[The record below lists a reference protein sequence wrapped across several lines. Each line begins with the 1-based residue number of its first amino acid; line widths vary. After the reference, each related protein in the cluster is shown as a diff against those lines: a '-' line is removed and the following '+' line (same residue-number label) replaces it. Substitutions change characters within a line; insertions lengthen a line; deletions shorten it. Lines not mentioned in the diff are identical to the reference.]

1 MGFMRMGKLH
11 MQKPILRGI
20 IFLSLVPTVLVAELE
35 PFRSHSAEINSA
47 LEKIE
52 QSCKRIPQL
61 EERIVE
67 QKSDLKDLASELKQ
81 LKIQRDRD
89 INDLKSGRYCSKCK
103 RTPSQI
109 LKDTKQT
116 FEEHLDDVSG
126 RSIPADPSRIL
137 AEERK
142 YEKAIASLQKK
153 YDQAID
159 KYSESRKNL
168 KRYEDQLEKAESE
181 FREQDAKEK
190 TEWATYQQE
199 SNKAIIAKESRL
211 TGIEQS
217 ISNLKEAKDKSEKQ
231 AKAAEND
238 TNSLNQI
245 RAEQRRTRGKL
256 YIEKSRKRIV
266 ESELEKARST
276 LANEVSQFKKRKESE
291 RRRYLA
297 ARGSSAASLAKV
309 AESPFQS
316 QQKQPSQVI
325 TTQMTARE
333 RRDLQRNLQDRKL
346 ERLNSNTGEIDYAKL
361 LNQSTKVAKAANTT
375 NFRSVRDPLPIKQ
388 DPKTK
393 SFMDSVSARLKRAG
407 ERASQLGSNLKEEY
421 EELKREETRLRRA
434 AQQREFEELTRDKMK
449 EGAASDKNS
458 ESYLEKYDKRLE
470 ELIKKAKE
478 KLEKKKSDLLKRKNI
493 KSEKKDTSRDSLKNS
508 FDNFLKEPE
517 ADSDTPAD
525 TPNDE

>member
-1 MGFMRMGKLH
+1 
-11 MQKPILRGI
+11 MQKPTLLGI
-20 IFLSLVPTVLVAELE
+20 IVLTLVPTVLVAELA
-35 PFRSHSAEINSA
+35 PFRSHRAEINSA

-52 QSCKRIPQL
+52 QSSRRIPQL
-61 EERIVE
+61 EERIAE
-67 QKSDLKDLASELKQ
+67 QKSDLKNLASELKQ

-109 LKDTKQT
+109 LKDTKQS

-142 YEKAIASLQKK
+142 YEKAIVSLQKK
-153 YDQAID
+153 YDRATD
-159 KYSESRKNL
+159 KYSESQKDL
-168 KRYEDQLEKAESE
+168 KHYEEQLEQAESE

-211 TGIEQS
+211 TGIGQS
-217 ISNLKEAKDKSEKQ
+217 ISDLKEAKDKSEKQ

-256 YIEKSRKRIV
+256 YLEKSRKRIV

-276 LANEVSQFKKRKESE
+276 LANEISQFRKRKESE
-291 RRRYLA
+291 QRRYLA
-297 ARGSSAASLAKV
+297 ARGSSAASLAKI

-316 QQKQPSQVI
+316 QQKQTSQV
-325 TTQMTARE
+325 TTKQMTARE

-346 ERLNSNTGEIDYAKL
+346 ERLNSNTGEIDYSKL
-361 LNQSTKVAKAANTT
+361 LNQSTNAATIP
-375 NFRSVRDPLPIKQ
+375 SVRDPLPIKQ

-407 ERASQLGSNLKEEY
+407 ERASRLGLDLKEELD
-421 EELKREETRLRRA
+421 ELKREETRLRRA
-434 AQQREFEELTRDKMK
+434 AQQRKLDELTRDKLK
-449 EGAASDKNS
+449 EDAASDKNS
-458 ESYLEKYDKRLE
+458 ESYLEKYDRRLE

-478 KLEKKKSDLLKRKNI
+478 KLEKKKSDLLKRKII
-493 KSEKKDTSRDSLKNS
+493 KSGKKDAASDSLEDS
-508 FDNFLKEPE
+508 FDNFLQEP
-517 ADSDTPAD
+517 
-525 TPNDE
+525 